1 MPAEPTQVGRVV
13 EELEV
18 VLFGAQAGRH
28 GSPASG
34 TPDGEVV
41 PVPVPEAR
49 VPEARGRRVILQ
61 KQRSAYC
68 SHCEVVFDQDKILVA
83 SLDKKVV
90 AHATECDVVADN
102 RVVCAMHGDRTLER
116 IVEAVIAVVC
126 LLPDRKKVNYSVQV
140 QFE

>member
-1 MPAEPTQVGRVV
+1 MPTGATQMGCVV

-18 VLFGAQAGRH
+18 VLAGAQTGGHR
-28 GSPASG
+28 SPASC

-41 PVPVPEAR
+41 PVPVSEAR
-49 VPEARGRRVILQ
+49 VPEARGSRVIFQ

-68 SHCEVVFDQDKILVA
+68 SYCEVMVDQDEILVA